1 MGSIGP
7 DRQPQQQEPSKA
19 RLGYTRDAFYGDGTR
34 TLRNT
39 VGKDLSQWFD
49 VEPHM
54 STAALAGVT
63 LGRMY
68 PSVLTVNTKASMSR
82 RLGRAFVSVP
92 HCHVCGIL
100 QDMTE
105 QNSQNI

>member
-1 MGSIGP
+1 MGVDLEKKRKLLLYPIEYQRGCP
-7 DRQPQQQEPSKA
+7 CEWVLEFA
-19 RLGYTRDAFYGDGTR
+19 R
-34 TLRNT
+34 
-39 VGKDLSQWFD
+39 VG
-49 VEPHM
+49 V
-54 STAALAGVT
+54 
-63 LGRMY
+63 
-68 PSVLTVNTKASMSR
+68 SR